1 MVIHGYVDRVME
13 ILARHL
19 NMTIPNYVPIS
30 PFKNADSSP
39 VVHDSVEYESQDI
52 VVCEGSKLV
61 KDAREHSGSVSNL
74 ESSNTRKF
82 LNPQSQV
89 SGNVEI
95 FRSDFKT
102 TEEKLNSRESAQT
115 ELSSSTVSSQHDV
128 TNMCAAA
135 GDSKTDQLKDC
146 STNLQDEHGD
156 ARDMATA
163 VKREDTELTVCELQ
177 RSAVPLKRTKFDH
190 DNAAF

>member
-30 PFKNADSSP
+30 PFADADSSP
-39 VVHDSVEYESQDI
+39 VLHDSVEYTSKDN
-52 VVCEGSKLV
+52 VVCERSKLV

-74 ESSNTRKF
+74 ESSNTRML
-82 LNPQSQV
+82 LNSQSQV

-95 FRSDFKT
+95 FRSEFKT
-102 TEEKLNSRESAQT
+102 TEDKLNSRESAQT
-115 ELSSSTVSSQHDV
+115 ELSSSTASSQHDV
-128 TNMCAAA
+128 TNACATAEDA
-135 GDSKTDQLKDC
+135 QTAQLKDC
-146 STNLQDEHGD
+146 STNLQDEHSD
-156 ARDMATA
+156 ARDMANA
-163 VKREDTELTVCELQ
+163 VKRERTELTVCELQ
-177 RSAVPLKRTKFDH
+177 RPAVPLKRTKFDN